1 MRAVDIIIK
10 KKEGLALNE
19 QEINFMINGYLSGE
33 VADYQMSAL
42 LMAIVL
48 KGTTHEE
55 EVLLTKAMLES
66 GDKIDLS
73 KIDGICVDKHSTG
86 GVGDTTTLVI
96 APILAALGLKVA
108 KMSGRGLGHT
118 GGTIDKLEAIP
129 GFNTSLSE
137 EHFFKEVN
145 EIGLAVTGQTAN
157 IAPADKK
164 IYALRDVTGTVEAVA
179 LIASSIMSKKLA
191 SGADVILLDVKV
203 GEGAFMKTLKD
214 AKKLAR
220 SMVDIGKSQGK
231 KMVALLTDMEQPLG
245 VAVGNSIEVIEA
257 IETLKGKG
265 PEDLKLLCFEICK
278 EILLLTDKAKDEKEA
293 LALVEDSVRSGK
305 ALKKL
310 ELMISAQGGNK
321 AVINDYSLFGKAK
334 ELIEVKA
341 EKSGY
346 IKAIDALKIGEASGI
361 LGAGRIKKEDSVD
374 LVVGIDVLKKVG
386 DYVTKGD
393 LIARI
398 YANDKGKKEA
408 LEIVKSSFEYS
419 KEKVKPRKLILGKI
433 E

>member
-137 EHFFKEVN
+137 ENFFKEVN

-374 LVVGIDVLKKVG
+374 LVVGIDVLKKVK

>member
-19 QEINFMINGYLSGE
+19 KEINFMINGYLSGE

-361 LGAGRIKKEDSVD
+361 LGAGRIKKEDDVD

>member
-66 GDKIDLS
+66 GDTIDLS

-293 LALVEDSVRSGK
+293 LGQVEDSVRSGK

>member
-293 LALVEDSVRSGK
+293 LALVEDSVRTGK

-361 LGAGRIKKEDSVD
+361 LGAGRIKKEDDVD

>member
-1 MRAVDIIIK
+1 
-10 KKEGLALNE
+10 
-19 QEINFMINGYLSGE
+19 
-33 VADYQMSAL
+33 
-42 LMAIVL
+42 MAIVL

-361 LGAGRIKKEDSVD
+361 LGAGRIKKEDDVD

>member
-145 EIGLAVTGQTAN
+145 EIGLAITGQTAN

-203 GEGAFMKTLKD
+203 GEGAFMKTLDD

-334 ELIEVKA
+334 ELVEVKA

-361 LGAGRIKKEDSVD
+361 LGAGRIKKEDDVD

>member
-203 GEGAFMKTLKD
+203 GEGAFMKTLDD

>member
-66 GDKIDLS
+66 GDTIDLL

>member
-19 QEINFMINGYLSGE
+19 KEINFMINGYLSGE

-137 EHFFKEVN
+137 ENFFKEVN

>member
-19 QEINFMINGYLSGE
+19 KEINFMINGYLSGE

-66 GDKIDLS
+66 GDTIDLS

-203 GEGAFMKTLKD
+203 GEGAFMKTLDD

>member
-137 EHFFKEVN
+137 ENFFKEVN

-408 LEIVKSSFEYS
+408 LEIVKSSFEYY

>member
-293 LALVEDSVRSGK
+293 LALVEDSIRSGK

-334 ELIEVKA
+334 ELIKVKA

>member
-66 GDKIDLS
+66 GDTIDLS

-203 GEGAFMKTLKD
+203 GEGAFMKTLDD

-334 ELIEVKA
+334 ELVEVKA

-361 LGAGRIKKEDSVD
+361 LGAGRIKKEDDVD

>member
-1 MRAVDIIIK
+1 
-10 KKEGLALNE
+10 
-19 QEINFMINGYLSGE
+19 MINGYLSGE

-179 LIASSIMSKKLA
+179 LIASSIMVKIR
-191 SGADVILLDVKV
+191 SGADVIYLMLRLRRC
-203 GEGAFMKTLKD
+203 FY
-214 AKKLAR
+214 
-220 SMVDIGKSQGK
+220 
-231 KMVALLTDMEQPLG
+231 
-245 VAVGNSIEVIEA
+245 
-257 IETLKGKG
+257 
-265 PEDLKLLCFEICK
+265 EDFERCK
-278 EILLLTDKAKDEKEA
+278 ETC
-293 LALVEDSVRSGK
+293 
-305 ALKKL
+305 
-310 ELMISAQGGNK
+310 
-321 AVINDYSLFGKAK
+321 
-334 ELIEVKA
+334 
-341 EKSGY
+341 
-346 IKAIDALKIGEASGI
+346 
-361 LGAGRIKKEDSVD
+361 
-374 LVVGIDVLKKVG
+374 
-386 DYVTKGD
+386 
-393 LIARI
+393 
-398 YANDKGKKEA
+398 
-408 LEIVKSSFEYS
+408 
-419 KEKVKPRKLILGKI
+419 
-433 E
+433 

>member
-19 QEINFMINGYLSGE
+19 KEINFMINGYLSGE

-214 AKKLAR
+214 AKKLAK

-334 ELIEVKA
+334 ELVEVKA

>member
-66 GDKIDLS
+66 GDTIDLS

-203 GEGAFMKTLKD
+203 GEGAFMKTLDD

-334 ELIEVKA
+334 ELVEVKA

>member
-66 GDKIDLS
+66 GDTIDLS

-293 LALVEDSVRSGK
+293 LRLVEDSVRSGK

>member
-66 GDKIDLS
+66 GDTIDLS

-293 LALVEDSVRSGK
+293 LALVEDSVRTGK

-361 LGAGRIKKEDSVD
+361 LGAGRIKKEDDVD

>member
-214 AKKLAR
+214 AKKLAK

-334 ELIEVKA
+334 ELVEVKA

>member
-66 GDKIDLS
+66 GDTIDLS

-293 LALVEDSVRSGK
+293 LALVEDSVRTGK

-334 ELIEVKA
+334 ELVEVKA

-361 LGAGRIKKEDSVD
+361 LGAGRIKKEDDVD

>member
-19 QEINFMINGYLSGE
+19 KEINFMINGYLSGE

-137 EHFFKEVN
+137 ENFFKEVN

-398 YANDKGKKEA
+398 YANDKGKKET
-408 LEIVKSSFEYS
+408 LEIIKSSFQYS

>member
-19 QEINFMINGYLSGE
+19 KEINFMINGYLSGE

-245 VAVGNSIEVIEA
+245 VAVGNSVEVIEA

-265 PEDLKLLCFEICK
+265 PQDLKLLCFEICK

>member
-66 GDKIDLS
+66 GDTIDLS

-293 LALVEDSVRSGK
+293 LRQVEDSVRSGK

-361 LGAGRIKKEDSVD
+361 LGAGRIKKEDDVD

>member
-293 LALVEDSVRSGK
+293 LALVEDSIRSGK

>member
-66 GDKIDLS
+66 GDTIDLS

>member
-66 GDKIDLS
+66 GDTIDLS

-334 ELIEVKA
+334 ELVEVKA

>member
-66 GDKIDLS
+66 GDTIDLS

-203 GEGAFMKTLKD
+203 GEGAFMKTLDD

>member
-19 QEINFMINGYLSGE
+19 KEINFMINGYLSGE

-214 AKKLAR
+214 AKKLAK

-257 IETLKGKG
+257 VETLKGKG

>member
-293 LALVEDSVRSGK
+293 LRQVEDSVRSGK

>member
-66 GDKIDLS
+66 GDTIDLS

-293 LALVEDSVRSGK
+293 LALVEDSVRTGK

>member
-19 QEINFMINGYLSGE
+19 KEINFMINGYLSGE

-293 LALVEDSVRSGK
+293 LALVEDSIRSGK

>member
-19 QEINFMINGYLSGE
+19 KEINFMINGYLSGE

-108 KMSGRGLGHT
+108 KISGRGLGHT

>member
-1 MRAVDIIIK
+1 
-10 KKEGLALNE
+10 
-19 QEINFMINGYLSGE
+19 
-33 VADYQMSAL
+33 
-42 LMAIVL
+42 
-48 KGTTHEE
+48 
-55 EVLLTKAMLES
+55 
-66 GDKIDLS
+66 
-73 KIDGICVDKHSTG
+73 
-86 GVGDTTTLVI
+86 
-96 APILAALGLKVA
+96 
-108 KMSGRGLGHT
+108 
-118 GGTIDKLEAIP
+118 
-129 GFNTSLSE
+129 
-137 EHFFKEVN
+137 
-145 EIGLAVTGQTAN
+145 
-157 IAPADKK
+157 
-164 IYALRDVTGTVEAVA
+164 
-179 LIASSIMSKKLA
+179 MSKKLA

-203 GEGAFMKTLKD
+203 GEGAFMKTLDD

-293 LALVEDSVRSGK
+293 LALVEDSVRTGK

-334 ELIEVKA
+334 ELVEVKA

>member
-66 GDKIDLS
+66 GDTIDLS

-203 GEGAFMKTLKD
+203 GEGAFMKTLDD

-361 LGAGRIKKEDSVD
+361 LGAGRIKKEDDVD

>member
-361 LGAGRIKKEDSVD
+361 LGAGRIKKEDDVD

>member
-66 GDKIDLS
+66 GDTIDLS

-214 AKKLAR
+214 AKKLAK

>member
-293 LALVEDSVRSGK
+293 LALVEDSVRTGK

-398 YANDKGKKEA
+398 YANDKGKKET
-408 LEIVKSSFEYS
+408 LEIIKSSFQYS

>member
-33 VADYQMSAL
+33 VVDYQMSAL

-66 GDKIDLS
+66 GDTIDLS

-334 ELIEVKA
+334 ELVEVKA

>member
-293 LALVEDSVRSGK
+293 LALVEDSVRTGK